1 MQEFWRGANVR
12 RQSTGTDF
20 FTALVGLVGRNK
32 RRYGGYIVH
41 LGVVLFF
48 LGFAGEGFK
57 QDKQSHAEAR
67 RAGRRSAATRSATT
81 RSKRR
86 TTTVRSR

>member
-1 MQEFWRGANVR
+1 MGTITQEFWRGARVR
-12 RQSTGTDF
+12 QETTGTDV

-41 LGVVLFF
+41 VGIVLMF

-57 QDKQSHAEAR
+57 QIETVCSSR
-67 RAGRRSAATRSATT
+67 GRR
-81 RSKRR
+81 
-86 TTTVRSR
+86 